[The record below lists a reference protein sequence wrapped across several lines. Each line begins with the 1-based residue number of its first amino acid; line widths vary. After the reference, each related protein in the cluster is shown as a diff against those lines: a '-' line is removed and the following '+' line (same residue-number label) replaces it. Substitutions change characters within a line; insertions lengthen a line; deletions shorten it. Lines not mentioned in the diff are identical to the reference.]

1 MSVALSVAQ
10 EAATTNDLLAS
21 GILDWTGEKVAEL
34 ETLFRAVSVVAG
46 IGFVIWRAIATRGAM
61 AAVVIAG
68 LAAGVFIFIVWNVT
82 ELQDRVD
89 EEVNGAPAPAWL
101 LEAGQPSLTW
111 VV

>member
-1 MSVALSVAQ
+1 MSTALSVVQ

-34 ETLFRAVSVVAG
+34 ETLFRAISVVAG
-46 IGFVIWRAIATRGAM
+46 IGFVIWRAVSTRGAM

-82 ELQDRVD
+82 QLQDMVD
-89 EEVNGAPAPAWL
+89 EEVNGAPASTWL
-101 LEAGQPSLTW
+101 LEAGQPPLSG
-111 VV
+111 V